1 MLTLDNYERLFSG
14 SSLLYI
20 RNSLI
25 LSAGVGLAGAL
36 LYAFVAYL
44 IRRLPAR
51 MAHAADALMIVP
63 TALPALV
70 LGVGLVWTFVGSP
83 LPIYGTMAILVVAY
97 LARFIGYGVRQSG
110 TALTQISDELSEAA
124 RISGATPLRA
134 FRNITLPLIR
144 PSLLSLWTMLFIFI
158 FMEISA
164 TIVLYSP
171 KTATLP
177 VVLWNYMQSGY
188 QTRAYAVAV
197 VQATIIFVILFIT
210 NRLFGTLRS
219 ALET

>member
-1 MLTLDNYERLFSG
+1 
-14 SSLLYI
+14 
-20 RNSLI
+20 
-25 LSAGVGLAGAL
+25 
-36 LYAFVAYL
+36 
-44 IRRLPAR
+44 
-51 MAHAADALMIVP
+51 
-63 TALPALV
+63 
-70 LGVGLVWTFVGSP
+70 
-83 LPIYGTMAILVVAY
+83 MAILVVAY